1 MFCINILKLLI
12 FVTKIVRSSQL
23 QALYVKD
30 LRLFLSVELISSQFV
45 TNNGSMALYKHK
57 LEGLKNRQKLNEA
70 INS

>member
-1 MFCINILKLLI
+1 MFDLNIPILLSYI
-12 FVTKIVRSSQL
+12 TKILRFSQL

-30 LRLFLSVELISSQFV
+30 LRLFLSVQLIYSQFV

-57 LEGLKNRQKLNEA
+57 LEGLKNRQKLNKA